1 MFTSHIC
8 ASLFKQ
14 FNTTRLTFRLRVKT
28 YPKGKGRPVSSV
40 FTDNEFKLPISERD
54 EDGSFEDKIEW
65 QSTEANLSLLNRA
78 LKIQL
83 GVE

>member
-1 MFTSHIC
+1 M
-8 ASLFKQ
+8 
-14 FNTTRLTFRLRVKT
+14 KT